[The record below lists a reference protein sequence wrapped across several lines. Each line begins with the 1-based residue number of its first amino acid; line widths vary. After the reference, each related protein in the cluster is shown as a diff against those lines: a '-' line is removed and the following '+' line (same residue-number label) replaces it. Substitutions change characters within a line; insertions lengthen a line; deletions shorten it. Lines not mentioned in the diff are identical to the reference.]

1 MDHIKKHSNC
11 ITVFSV
17 IALALIGLAIRIPG
31 LPHLSGDMIDCYLPW
46 YDSVPAGQGIGVLQ
60 NYEGDYGL
68 PYATVLWLLH
78 FLPGE
83 ALIKIKLVSVVF
95 EYMTAMAAGLLASYF
110 FEGAKKQIAFA
121 AGFGLTILYPALA
134 MNGAYWGQCDGIY
147 VVFVLLMIWALFK
160 DKPALAF
167 VFLGFAVTSK
177 LQTIFII
184 PFLILYWYRR
194 RNFSL
199 LYLLIVPVVVEIL
212 YIPGM
217 LAGYSPLSPITM
229 YMAQTVEYPQMYMHY
244 PNLWCYFWSLAD
256 YEMFHVPVIGWVAI
270 GLALMF
276 SFLMLKGR
284 DLSDRTWISVALWS
298 SLFPV
303 YFLPAMHERYSMI
316 AELVAVIYAIIHIK
330 RSWAS
335 AFLWLTIS
343 WAVYQ
348 PMMMDRFPEQDRTA
362 MGMMIVMIALTI
374 FTVKDVLKDLGADKI
389 PDAVA
394 SVNKDDPEAPEA
406 GHSGDV
412 KSASRRITGFEL
424 KVLDLFDKH
433 GIWFVA
439 AVVFLIFAYAGM
451 KALAFEPMDVL
462 ESVQDNLSLPHT
474 ALYVILEKVICSIGV
489 ALGSSVS
496 SGIAMAAPFKIFGM
510 LMMAVASVMWM
521 KAAFSVFG
529 GRGSVKNATD
539 VSGREAD
546 GNSELI
552 RKCLFVTGFL
562 FLPATVF
569 YPLILGS
576 MDGLCLVLCSAGL
589 MFCEKSP
596 SRESSGKTSGKTS
609 DKASFKALAV
619 PCLLFAL
626 AIAVSPAYML
636 LIFGMIFMMGVMK
649 AGKSELSG
657 EVSADELSESAD
669 KKGFANALRNAG
681 IVTLVSTLASL
692 LTGFLAPAAGI
703 GLGTSFAAFGY
714 GFIIQGAVW
723 VPLSVMM
730 LALVLR
736 DYRYLVPLMFFEFGL
751 TMDYGKYVGSVK
763 VKYYVLIPV
772 MVVLALAGV
781 YNYSFAGSARNNKP
795 LK

>member
-1 MDHIKKHSNC
+1 MDVIRKHSNC
-11 ITVFSV
+11 ITVLSV
-17 IALALIGLAIRIPG
+17 LTLALIGLAIRIPG

-110 FEGAKKQIAFA
+110 FEGTKKQIAFA

-147 VVFVLLMIWALFK
+147 VGFVLLMIWALFK

-244 PNLWCYFWSLAD
+244 PNRWCYFWSLAD

-284 DLSDRTWISVALWS
+284 DLSDRTWVSVALWS

-316 AELVAVIYAIIHIK
+316 AELVAVFYAIIHIK

-348 PMMMDRFPEQDRTA
+348 PMMMDRLPEQDRTA

-389 PDAVA
+389 PDSNV
-394 SVNKDDPEAPEA
+394 SVKKDDPEAPEA
-406 GHSGDV
+406 GRSGDI
-412 KSASRRITGFEL
+412 KSVQRRITGFEL

-462 ESVQDNLSLPHT
+462 ESVQDNHALPHT
-474 ALYVILEKVICSIGV
+474 ALYVILENVTCSIG
-489 ALGSSVS
+489 ALLGPGASVS

-521 KAAFSVFG
+521 KAAFSVFE
-529 GRGSVKNATD
+529 GRGSVKNVTD
-539 VSGREAD
+539 VSGRECD
-546 GNSELI
+546 GNMALI
-552 RKCLFVTGFL
+552 RKCLFVMGFL

-576 MDGLCLVLCSAGL
+576 VDGFCLVLCSAGL
-589 MFCEKSP
+589 MVCEKF
-596 SRESSGKTSGKTS
+596 G
-609 DKASFKALAV
+609 KASFKALAV

-636 LIFGMIFMMGVMK
+636 LIFGMVFSIRVMT
-649 AGKSELSG
+649 GKENG
-657 EVSADELSESAD
+657 SADN
-669 KKGFANALRNAG
+669 KYIVNALRRAG
-681 IVTLVSTLASL
+681 LVTLVSALASL
-692 LTGFLAPAAGI
+692 LTGFLAPVAGI
-703 GLGTSFAAFGY
+703 SLGTSFAAFGY
-714 GFIIQGAVW
+714 GFVIQGAVW

-736 DYRYLVPLMFFEFGL
+736 DYRCLVPLMFFEFGL
-751 TMDYGKYVGSVK
+751 TMDYGRYVGSVK

-781 YNYSFAGSARNNKP
+781 YDHYTDTIKSRGIE
-795 LK
+795 